1 MIINEDA
8 TKFMYVDNKSKTYFS
23 RPWVA
28 YATIQNNDEVYQ
40 CGGAII
46 NEKYVSNNNVAIV
59 QLPIF
64 PRFLSFF
71 PYTSCLHNDIN
82 ST

>member
-1 MIINEDA
+1 MIIDEDA

-46 NEKYVSNNNVAIV
+46 NEKYVSKTTM
-59 QLPIF
+59 LL
-64 PRFLSFF
+64 LSNF
-71 PYTSCLHNDIN
+71 PYFHGSYLSYQIFHVCIMT
-82 ST
+82 

>member
-1 MIINEDA
+1 MIIDEDA

-46 NEKYVSNNNVAIV
+46 NEKYVSNK
-59 QLPIF
+59 Q
-64 PRFLSFF
+64 
-71 PYTSCLHNDIN
+71 
-82 ST
+82 